1 MADPFDTAM
10 DGAGLI
16 GEVMAAADSDRAS
29 PMAKYMR
36 DQFPFLGVPASVRQP
51 IQRPYFAVAR
61 EDPHVDWGF
70 VAQCWALPHREFQY
84 AACDF
89 LFAVRRNLSVDDL
102 PRIKAL
108 TSSKQW
114 WDTID
119 SLTKTVGSIV
129 ASEREG
135 GTALEQVLGWAR
147 DEDFWIRRL
156 AILHQLG
163 RKHATDTASLET
175 ILVANLGSDKFF
187 INKAIGWALR
197 DYSKTDP
204 VWVQRFITEHRG
216 GLAALS
222 VREATKY
229 LA

>member
-16 GEVMAAADSDRAS
+16 GDVMAAADSGEAA

-36 DQFPFLGVPASVRQP
+36 DQFPFLGIPASVRQP

-61 EDPHVDWGF
+61 RDPHADWGF

-84 AACDF
+84 VACDY
-89 LFAVRRNLSVDDL
+89 LFAVRGLLGVDDL

-108 TSSKQW
+108 SSSKQW

-119 SLTKTVGSIV
+119 SLTKTVGAIV
-129 ASEREG
+129 ASECEPD
-135 GTALEQVLGWAR
+135 AAAKQVLGWAR

-163 RKHATDTASLET
+163 QKHATDTDSLTEV
-175 ILVANLGSDKFF
+175 LAANLGSDEFF

-204 VWVQRFITEHRG
+204 EWVRRFIDEHRG

-222 VREATKY
+222 LREASKY
-229 LA
+229 LG

>member
-1 MADPFDTAM
+1 M

-16 GEVMAAADSDRAS
+16 GEISAAANAEKSV

-36 DQFPFLGVPASVRQP
+36 NQFPFLGVPASVRQP

-61 EDPHVDWGF
+61 KDPHADWGF

-84 AACDF
+84 LACDY
-89 LFAVRRNLSVDDL
+89 LFAVRRNLNVDDL
-102 PRIKAL
+102 QRIKAL
-108 TSSKQW
+108 ASSKQW

-119 SLTKTVGSIV
+119 SLTKTVGTIV
-129 ASEREG
+129 ASEREP
-135 GTALEQVLGWAR
+135 GTALAQVLAWAT
-147 DEDFWIRRL
+147 DDDFWIRRL
-156 AILHQLG
+156 AILHHLG
-163 RKHATDTASLET
+163 LKHATDTDSLAA
-175 ILVANLGSDKFF
+175 ILEANLGLDEFF

-204 VWVQRFITEHRG
+204 IWVQRFINEHRG

-222 VREATKY
+222 VREASKY